1 MKNSIL
7 VIFLVI
13 ILIILGYFTYS
24 KYFKEIP
31 VRLNENTAE
40 EVNTKDV
47 KVTEFS
53 FSNDIDKNIEELDK
67 ELEGLDV
74 DKDFA
79 DFNDLNW

>member
-1 MKNSIL
+1 MKNSI
-7 VIFLVI
+7 VAIFLVI
-13 ILIILGYFTYS
+13 VLSILGYFVYS

-31 VRLNENTAE
+31 VILNENVAE

-47 KVTEFS
+47 KVVENS
-53 FSNDIDKNIEELDK
+53 FSNDLDKNIEELDK
-67 ELEGLDV
+67 ELEGLDI